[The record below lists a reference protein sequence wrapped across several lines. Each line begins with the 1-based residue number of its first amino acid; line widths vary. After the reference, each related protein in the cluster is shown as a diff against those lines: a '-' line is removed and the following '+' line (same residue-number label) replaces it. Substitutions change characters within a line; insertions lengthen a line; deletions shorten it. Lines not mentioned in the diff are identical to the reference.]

1 MKQPFIAAD
10 VLALARFVL
19 SLPVTDTRT
28 ANARRVASKIRR
40 RYEQTRD
47 NKPGARRSV
56 ALGGTDTEMP
66 QGIGTGATRQGGD
79 DGRGV

>member
-1 MKQPFIAAD
+1 MKPFIAAD
-10 VLALARFVL
+10 VLSLVRFVL

-40 RYEQTRD
+40 RYEQTRN

-66 QGIGTGATRQGGD
+66 QGIGTDTPRQGGD

>member
-1 MKQPFIAAD
+1 MKPFIAAD

-19 SLPVTDTRT
+19 SLDGTDTRT

-40 RYEQTRD
+40 RYEHTRD

-66 QGIGTGATRQGGD
+66 
-79 DGRGV
+79 